1 MRDLLRNEKESEMTI
16 VTTLGK
22 GAKTAA
28 HKDMKKDKKLSKL
41 SNYTVGENEVIETY
55 FRDGDD
61 YSTDVDVV
69 VEYDDLDDIS
79 EWYMDYVKKNLE
91 K

>member
-28 HKDMKKDKKLSKL
+28 HKDMKKDKKLS
-41 SNYTVGENEVIETY
+41 IE
-55 FRDGDD
+55 R
-61 YSTDVDVV
+61 
-69 VEYDDLDDIS
+69 
-79 EWYMDYVKKNLE
+79 
-91 K
+91 

>member
-61 YSTDVDVV
+61 YSTDVEVL
-69 VEYDDLDDIS
+69 VEYDDMDDIVNGT
-79 EWYMDYVKKNLE
+79 WIK
-91 K
+91 

>member
-61 YSTDVDVV
+61 YSTDVDVL
-69 VEYDDLDDIS
+69 VEYDDMDDIS
-79 EWYMDYVKKNLE
+79 EWYMD
-91 K
+91 